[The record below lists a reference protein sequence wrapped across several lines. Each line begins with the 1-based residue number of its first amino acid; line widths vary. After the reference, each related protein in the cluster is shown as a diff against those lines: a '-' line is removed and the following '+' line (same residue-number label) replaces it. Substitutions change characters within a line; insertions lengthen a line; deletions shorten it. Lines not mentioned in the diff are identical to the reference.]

1 MWNRN
6 SWGKSILSFQGST
19 DSMLSG
25 LTTILIQEQLFQ
37 IEFLLKKDLEDT
49 VEAYISIQTLNYQAA
64 PNLNTHF
71 FQASAGLSVK
81 KL

>member
-1 MWNRN
+1 
-6 SWGKSILSFQGST
+6 
-19 DSMLSG
+19 MLSA

-37 IEFLLKKDLEDT
+37 LEFLLKKDLEDT

-71 FQASAGLSVK
+71 FQPNTGLSVK